1 MGKSD
6 FKPSLADQLKSALGI
21 KELSGPDA
29 GVDEEAR
36 EKPEQQTVPK
46 NRQNLIVAIDRKGR
60 AGKTVT
66 VVRNF
71 DGDEEELEALGRM
84 LKTKCGTGGS
94 VKNGEI
100 LIQGDKRDLLVSI
113 LTGEGYKAKR
123 GN

>member
-21 KELSGPDA
+21 EEISGTA
-29 GVDEEAR
+29 TETAAEAP
-36 EKPEQQTVPK
+36 EKPSVPK
-46 NRQNLIVAIDRKGR
+46 SRQNLVVAIDRKGR

-71 DGDEEELEALGRM
+71 DGEERELEDLGRM

-113 LTGEGYKAKR
+113 LTEEGYRAKR